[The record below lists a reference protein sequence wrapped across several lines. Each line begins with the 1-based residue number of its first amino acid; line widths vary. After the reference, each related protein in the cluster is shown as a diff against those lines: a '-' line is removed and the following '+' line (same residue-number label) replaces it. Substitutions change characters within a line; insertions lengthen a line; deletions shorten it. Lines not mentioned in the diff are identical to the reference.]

1 MLKAETERQVIE
13 RARNGDRKAVKQIY
27 DRFSSYLTA
36 TCARFITNE
45 KDLRDV
51 LQDGFVKIFTSLD
64 QFVYRGEGSLKA
76 WARQIMVNQCL
87 KLMRSKR
94 RSVPIMYEENLRD
107 LEVVEDDDEGPPD
120 IHNVPAEVLQRMIR
134 ELPEGYRTVLNLFV
148 VEEKSHKEIASLL
161 GITESTSA
169 SQFFRARKILADKLK
184 EYLIK
189 VNNKK
194 K

>member
-1 MLKAETERQVIE
+1 MKAETERQVIE

-45 KDLRDV
+45 NDLRDV

-94 RSVPIMYEENLRD
+94 RSVPIMLEENHRD

>member
-1 MLKAETERQVIE
+1 
-13 RARNGDRKAVKQIY
+13 
-27 DRFSSYLTA
+27 
-36 TCARFITNE
+36 
-45 KDLRDV
+45 
-51 LQDGFVKIFTSLD
+51 
-64 QFVYRGEGSLKA
+64 
-76 WARQIMVNQCL
+76 
-87 KLMRSKR
+87 
-94 RSVPIMYEENLRD
+94 
-107 LEVVEDDDEGPPD
+107 
-120 IHNVPAEVLQRMIR
+120 MIR

>member
-1 MLKAETERQVIE
+1 MLKAESERQVIE

-45 KDLRDV
+45 NDLRDV

-94 RSVPIMYEENLRD
+94 RSVPIMFEENLRD

>member
-45 KDLRDV
+45 NDLRDV

-94 RSVPIMYEENLRD
+94 RSVPIMFEENLRD

>member
-1 MLKAETERQVIE
+1 MKAETERQVIE

-45 KDLRDV
+45 NDLRDV

-94 RSVPIMYEENLRD
+94 RSVPIMYEENLKD

>member
-45 KDLRDV
+45 NDLRDV

-94 RSVPIMYEENLRD
+94 RSVPIMFEENLRD

-169 SQFFRARKILADKLK
+169 SQFYRARKILADKLK

>member
-1 MLKAETERQVIE
+1 LKAETERQVIE

-45 KDLRDV
+45 NDLRDV

-94 RSVPIMYEENLRD
+94 RSVPIMFEENLRD

>member
-1 MLKAETERQVIE
+1 VLKAETERQVIE

-45 KDLRDV
+45 NDLRDV

-94 RSVPIMYEENLRD
+94 RSVPIMFEENLRD

>member
-1 MLKAETERQVIE
+1 MKAETERQVIE

-45 KDLRDV
+45 NDLRDV

>member
-45 KDLRDV
+45 NDLRDV

>member
-45 KDLRDV
+45 NDLRDV

-94 RSVPIMYEENLRD
+94 RSVPIMFEENLRD

-169 SQFFRARKILADKLK
+169 SQFFRAKKILADKLK

>member
-45 KDLRDV
+45 NDLRDV

-94 RSVPIMYEENLRD
+94 RSVPIMYEENLKD

>member
-1 MLKAETERQVIE
+1 MKAETERQVIE

-45 KDLRDV
+45 NDLRDV

-189 VNNKK
+189 VNNSN
-194 K
+194 

>member
-45 KDLRDV
+45 NDLRDV

-107 LEVVEDDDEGPPD
+107 LEAVEDDDEGPPD

>member
-1 MLKAETERQVIE
+1 VLKAETERQVIE

-45 KDLRDV
+45 NDLRDV

-94 RSVPIMYEENLRD
+94 RSVPIMSEENLRD

>member
-1 MLKAETERQVIE
+1 VLKAETERQVIE

-45 KDLRDV
+45 NDLRDV

>member
-1 MLKAETERQVIE
+1 MKAETERQVIE

-45 KDLRDV
+45 NDLRDV

-94 RSVPIMYEENLRD
+94 RSVPIMFEENLRD

>member
-45 KDLRDV
+45 NDLRDV

-94 RSVPIMYEENLRD
+94 RSVPIMFEENLRD

-120 IHNVPAEVLQRMIR
+120 IHTVPAEVLQRMIR

>member
-45 KDLRDV
+45 NDLRDV

-94 RSVPIMYEENLRD
+94 RSVPIMFEENLKD

>member
-45 KDLRDV
+45 NDLRDV

-94 RSVPIMYEENLRD
+94 RSVPIMFEENLRD

-120 IHNVPAEVLQRMIR
+120 IHDVPAEVLQRMIR
-134 ELPEGYRTVLNLFV
+134 ELPEGYRTVLNLFA

>member
-1 MLKAETERQVIE
+1 VLKAETERQVIE

-45 KDLRDV
+45 NDLRDV

-107 LEVVEDDDEGPPD
+107 LEAVEDDDEGPPD

>member
-45 KDLRDV
+45 NDLRDV

-94 RSVPIMYEENLRD
+94 RSVPIMFEENLRD

-161 GITESTSA
+161 GISESTSA

>member
-45 KDLRDV
+45 NDLRDV

-94 RSVPIMYEENLRD
+94 RSVPIMFEENLRD

-184 EYLIK
+184 EKLIK